1 MYYPITQFYT
11 GEHGDCDPLHYHSFL
26 GYAVSTELGQITE
39 PEDPCGFDLVSKVP
53 KLTIEMTQPEI
64 DAWNEVTG
72 FTIEIS

>member
-1 MYYPITQFYT
+1 
-11 GEHGDCDPLHYHSFL
+11 
-26 GYAVSTELGQITE
+26 LGQITE